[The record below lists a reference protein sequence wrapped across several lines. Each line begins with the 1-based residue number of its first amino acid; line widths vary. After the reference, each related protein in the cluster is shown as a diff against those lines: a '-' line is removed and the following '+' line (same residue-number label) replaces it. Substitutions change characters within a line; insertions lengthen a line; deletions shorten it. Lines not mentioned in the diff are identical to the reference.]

1 MHHLSSILS
10 LCDNS
15 SCVVGEARDEEMA
28 RACIYSPNVH
38 EKVVYSNRV
47 IKPTLALR
55 MHLEVHFSF
64 WWWRSSV
71 DYFKEVDTHV
81 SDYPELSRRMQG
93 YAISGDFNNAP
104 CTLNLMKSFDG
115 KPTVSRCMIVT
126 LSCTPTPTVVTS
138 DMLLHNLRR
147 NSYSE
152 LHIGFSKSVRR
163 GETKRQ
169 KLKPDVFTYGSFIS
183 GLCKE
188 GKISAALQMWN
199 QMLERGIVPSVA
211 IFNTLLHAMFWEI
224 L

>member
-64 WWWRSSV
+64 W
-71 DYFKEVDTHV
+71 
-81 SDYPELSRRMQG
+81 MQG

-115 KPTVSRCMIVT
+115 KPTVYDCNA
-126 LSCTPTPTVVTS
+126 
-138 DMLLHNLRR
+138 LLYFYLK
-147 NSYSE
+147 
-152 LHIGFSKSVRR
+152 SKKACWQ
-163 GETKRQ
+163 E
-169 KLKPDVFTYGSFIS
+169 FIEI